1 MAAEYGIP
9 LAIGTVGTWI
19 VGTMFSKDQY
29 SSDPYS
35 SWGGPDQY
43 SRPSSSWFG
52 YDQYPPQSSS
62 WFGPSEPQRPSSS
75 WFGSKQP
82 SPPVQS
88 NPTPTPTTPEPV
100 PEPTPTTPEP
110 VPEPTPETPEPVPEP
125 TPTTPEP
132 VPEPA
137 PTTPEPTPGFQRI
150 AAWTDSECM
159 EYLTKFKITDKQSF
173 RRWMVR
179 NHPDRGGDSQI
190 FANVS
195 ACFKRMIPQDPPPN
209 EPNMPADIPRDEPD
223 IRSNPYPSNGPNI
236 PADEPV
242 DQPIGL
248 SDTPRDDLEIRS
260 NLYRPTRP
268 TDAGPIGLSDTP
280 RDVLDIRSNL
290 YRPTRPTDAGP
301 KGLADAA
308 RNEQDIPSNGPADEP
323 DSPPETT
330 TEDCRDPNL
339 YFENTAGG
347 DCLFESV
354 AQIYHPVDKRDRDS
368 AAYQPVLDTA
378 TKLRLKL
385 ANAYRDAAK
394 SNLFRTSFSIPKS
407 ITDINNRVM
416 SLSEYARNIQIPR
429 TWGTDTDLEVL
440 SRLLKIPFRVV
451 EHSDEGNTIVRNIS
465 GPGVTPSEDEYYTI
479 CNIDNRHWVL
489 KKHNR
494 SLTVPNL

>member
-1 MAAEYGIP
+1 
-9 LAIGTVGTWI
+9 
-19 VGTMFSKDQY
+19 
-29 SSDPYS
+29 
-35 SWGGPDQY
+35 
-43 SRPSSSWFG
+43 
-52 YDQYPPQSSS
+52 
-62 WFGPSEPQRPSSS
+62 
-75 WFGSKQP
+75 
-82 SPPVQS
+82 
-88 NPTPTPTTPEPV
+88 
-100 PEPTPTTPEP
+100 
-110 VPEPTPETPEPVPEP
+110 
-125 TPTTPEP
+125 
-132 VPEPA
+132 
-137 PTTPEPTPGFQRI
+137 
-150 AAWTDSECM
+150 M

-195 ACFKRMIPQDPPPN
+195 ACFKRMIPQGPPPN

-248 SDTPRDDLEIRS
+248 SDTPRD
-260 NLYRPTRP
+260 
-268 TDAGPIGLSDTP
+268 
-280 RDVLDIRSNL
+280 VLDIRSNL

-308 RNEQDIPSNGPADEP
+308 RNEPDIPSNGPNIPADEP

-494 SLTVPNL
+494 PLTVPNL